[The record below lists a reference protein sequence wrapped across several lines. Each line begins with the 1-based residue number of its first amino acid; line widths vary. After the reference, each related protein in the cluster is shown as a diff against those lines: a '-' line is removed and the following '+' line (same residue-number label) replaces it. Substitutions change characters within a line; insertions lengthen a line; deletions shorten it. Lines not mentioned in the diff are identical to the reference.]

1 MRKAYFLHRDW
12 VAALF
17 FWQYTIVLEES
28 DVCKARITT
37 AARQKR
43 SVVPF
48 IFEWCCAADR
58 ADVCWGQWGRE
69 EKVAVVPEL
78 NRCMIKRSQGHIKRR
93 TKSGGLYVSALEHGG
108 AFFFL
113 FLFLLP
119 CVYVCMCFQQ
129 LPRDEREHARW
140 AQPHDVWLSA
150 SRGWWTG
157 GDVPEMWV
165 SVGAEQTDR
174 QTVWARREWGGL
186 SLDRSAVDMLP
197 SPRLLPSA
205 ALIQLSY
212 SFYCLVGM

>member
-108 AFFFL
+108 VFFFSFSFFTAMCL
-113 FLFLLP
+113 
-119 CVYVCMCFQQ
+119 CVYVFPAAPQRRAGACS
-129 LPRDEREHARW
+129 
-140 AQPHDVWLSA
+140 LSTA
-150 SRGWWTG
+150 PWCL
-157 GDVPEMWV
+157 
-165 SVGAEQTDR
+165 AECQ
-174 QTVWARREWGGL
+174 
-186 SLDRSAVDMLP
+186 
-197 SPRLLPSA
+197 
-205 ALIQLSY
+205 
-212 SFYCLVGM
+212 

>member
-78 NRCMIKRSQGHIKRR
+78 NRCMIKRSQGHIKRW

-108 AFFFL
+108 VLVFLGFFYCRVFMCVCVSSSSPEKSGSMLAEHSPMMFGWVPVEAGEQAAMFL
-113 FLFLLP
+113 R
-119 CVYVCMCFQQ
+119 C
-129 LPRDEREHARW
+129 EW
-140 AQPHDVWLSA
+140 VWEPS
-150 SRGWWTG
+150 
-157 GDVPEMWV
+157 
-165 SVGAEQTDR
+165 R
-174 QTVWARREWGGL
+174 QTGRQYEQEESGEDCLLTGVL
-186 SLDRSAVDMLP
+186 LICYLVLD
-197 SPRLLPSA
+197 
-205 ALIQLSY
+205 SY
-212 SFYCLVGM
+212 PQQH